1 MNPPPPG
8 NRRPVH
14 RPPRNPP
21 PGPRAG
27 RSAAAVGI
35 TGPTAVTATGD
46 PATSGCGGRLRSR
59 TAPERSPA
67 PSPAFP
73 RPAFPRSRFR
83 RPAGAP
89 GRRGVPGVALPVAL
103 PAAPP
108 WAPLAAGL
116 LAAGLLAGCG
126 GGAGGSTPA
135 PPAPTTPAPAPPFV
149 EASFGP
155 ESVEV
160 FEGDTVEIPIR
171 YESRNLAAPWR
182 LRVSP
187 SPGTA
192 AAADFDLPDPVV
204 EIPAGASASGEV
216 PLALTGLFDADF
228 EEGPE
233 TLTLQFVPDPAVD
246 ARLGGDLPVSIRE
259 GGALVSFG
267 EEPAALTEGAAATLP
282 IRYEVRNLPAPL
294 SLTLSA
300 LPGTAGEEDF
310 RLERQQVEIPA
321 GKEVRGEV
329 GLPVAAPRDA
339 LFAEADESFTL
350 RFRPASPD
358 GPPVRL
364 GPDREVTLREGGA
377 APCPGLTISARP
389 PMPSEEGD
397 GRIGAG
403 HLSTRVTVVR
413 EAAAS
418 GTQLI
423 LRSPYFW
430 RDEFA
435 ESDYQPFAATRLA
448 RWRLEREGT
457 TLRHSFDIEWPD
469 ADTLVE
475 PDLEWGFLG
484 GRCSGE
490 PVAACSAA
498 GCELTP

>member
-8 NRRPVH
+8 NRRPAPP
-14 RPPRNPP
+14 PPRNPP
-21 PGPRAG
+21 AGPRAA
-27 RSAAAVGI
+27 RSAAALRVAR
-35 TGPTAVTATGD
+35 PTAVPATGD
-46 PATSGCGGRLRSR
+46 PATSGSGGRLPSR
-59 TAPERSPA
+59 TAPGRSPV
-67 PSPAFP
+67 PRLAFP
-73 RPAFPRSRFR
+73 RPA
-83 RPAGAP
+83 GAVR
-89 GRRGVPGVALPVAL
+89 RRGYPGVALRTARPRAL
-103 PAAPP
+103 LSGLFAA
-108 WAPLAAGL
+108 
-116 LAAGLLAGCG
+116 LLAGCG
-126 GGAGGSTPA
+126 GGAGGSAPA
-135 PPAPTTPAPAPPFV
+135 PPAPTTPAPAPVFV
-149 EASFGP
+149 EVSFGP
-155 ESVEV
+155 EAVEV

-192 AAADFDLPDPVV
+192 AAADFEIPDPVV

-233 TLTLQFVPDPAVD
+233 TLTLRFVPDPAVD
-246 ARLGGDLPVSIRE
+246 ARLGGDLPVTLRE

-267 EEPAALTEGAAATLP
+267 AEPAALTEGAAATLAV
-282 IRYEVRNLPAPL
+282 RYEVRNLPAPL
-294 SLTLSA
+294 PLTLSA
-300 LPGTAGEEDF
+300 LAGTAGEEDF
-310 RLERQQVEIPA
+310 RFDRLQVQIPA

-329 GLPVAAPRDA
+329 GLPVTAPRDA
-339 LFAEADESFTL
+339 LFAEADESFSL
-350 RFRPASPD
+350 RFRPPPAD

-364 GPDREVTLREGGA
+364 GPDLEVTLREGGA
-377 APCPGLTISARP
+377 APCPGLTLSARP
-389 PMPSEEGD
+389 PAPSEAGD
-397 GRIGAG
+397 GRIGEG
-403 HLSTRVTVVR
+403 HLATRVTLVR
-413 EAAAS
+413 EPAAR
-418 GTQLI
+418 GTQMF

-430 RDEFA
+430 REEFA
-435 ESDYQPFAATRLA
+435 EAGFQPFAATRLA
-448 RWRLEREGT
+448 RWRLEREGA